1 MFLFD
6 ILYTYTAPPQ
16 VVEVMTTAPSQV
28 VEVMTTAPP
37 QVVTIYEVLT
47 KTPSFKCNGKQ
58 CIDSIFYTI
67 VKCIFTI

>member
-16 VVEVMTTAPSQV
+16 VVEVMTTATL
-28 VEVMTTAPP
+28 EVFPYTR
-37 QVVTIYEVLT
+37 YEVLT